1 MFFFSFQMRKK
12 WSRGPSAR
20 DWANIS
26 FGKQRKSNP
35 AYGGSWGL
43 SGILSASACHHWT
56 PELMPALINII
67 HHTINVLWLVNVCI
81 QRCIQYLLISWILIK
96 KDIRRFLSIS
106 LMSVKF
112 TWDIPDVELD
122 IFLQF
127 LSSKEL
133 FFSIILVLYKVSCM
147 FWNRF
152 KILNL

>member
-96 KDIRRFLSIS
+96 KRIFVVSCPSLWCLSS
-106 LMSVKF
+106 LPGIF
-112 TWDIPDVELD
+112 PEWNWIFFFCF
-122 IFLQF
+122 FLQ
-127 LSSKEL
+127 KNY
-133 FFSIILVLYKVSCM
+133 FSQ
-147 FWNRF
+147 
-152 KILNL
+152 

>member
-26 FGKQRKSNP
+26 SGKHCKSNP
-35 AYGGSWGL
+35 AYEGSWGH

-67 HHTINVLWLVNVCI
+67 HTTIINVLWDVNVCI

-96 KDIRRFLSIS
+96 KKDIHRFLSIS

-112 TWDIPDVELD
+112 TWDIPSVELD

-127 LSSKEL
+127 FSSKEL
-133 FFSIILVLYKVSCM
+133 FFSIILVL
-147 FWNRF
+147 F
-152 KILNL
+152 KFFMHVLKQVQL